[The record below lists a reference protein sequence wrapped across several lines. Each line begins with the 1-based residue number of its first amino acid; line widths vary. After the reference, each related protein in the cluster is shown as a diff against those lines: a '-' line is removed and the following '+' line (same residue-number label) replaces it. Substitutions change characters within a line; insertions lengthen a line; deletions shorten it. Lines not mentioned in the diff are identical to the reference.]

1 MTGGWGLLN
10 GCRRKLLLP
19 KQISMTLEETIGFE
33 SMPGVEITMYKL
45 TSGYPSPCYAFGRV
59 TAFSNSATGK
69 TDV

>member
-1 MTGGWGLLN
+1 
-10 GCRRKLLLP
+10 
-19 KQISMTLEETIGFE
+19 MTLEETIGFE
-33 SMPGVEITMYKL
+33 SMPGVEITTYKL